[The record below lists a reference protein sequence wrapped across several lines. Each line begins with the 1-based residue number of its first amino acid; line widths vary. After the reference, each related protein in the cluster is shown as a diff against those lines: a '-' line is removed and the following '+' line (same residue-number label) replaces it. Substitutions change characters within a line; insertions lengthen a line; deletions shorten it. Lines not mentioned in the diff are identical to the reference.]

1 MQSKTIPTIVLGG
14 SGYVAGECLR
24 LLMGHPTFRIDA
36 VAAANTVGQPVAESF
51 PHLSPMADG
60 LNFVGLGEA
69 LKAVE
74 AARVMAV
81 FSALPHG
88 ESAEVLRDLLAVAQG
103 DVFVV
108 DLSADNRF
116 RSATKYESIYKA
128 AHAAP
133 EVLDRFT
140 CALPDLED
148 ATPDGPVAHPG
159 CFTTCI
165 TLATAPLLANGFIEP
180 SIVASA
186 VTGSTGSGRT
196 PKAGTHH
203 PERHGGLW
211 AYELLTHRHAPE
223 MRMLLAP
230 YLQGTEPHLTFLPHS
245 GPFARGIHAT
255 ICAPLAKSVKADDVI
270 DAINQFYSRTPFVRA
285 GKRMPNVKEVAGTNR
300 CHLGVAVLDG
310 QIAVTSVI
318 DNLVK
323 GASGGAVQW
332 MNRFFGLDEGTGLTL
347 PGLGWT

>member
-24 LLMGHPTFRIDA
+24 LLLGHPTFRIDA
-36 VAAANTVGQPVAESF
+36 VASSGSVGEPVASAF
-51 PHLSPMADG
+51 PHLAPAAG
-60 LNFVGLGEA
+60 LNFVSLGDA
-69 LKAVE
+69 LKTVE
-74 AARVMAV
+74 EARVMAV

-88 ESAEVLRDLLAVAQG
+88 ESAAVLRDLLAVAQG
-103 DVFVV
+103 DVLVV

-116 RSATKYESIYKA
+116 RSADKYTSIYKA
-128 AHAAP
+128 EHGAP
-133 EVLDRFT
+133 EVLSQFS
-140 CALPDLED
+140 CVLPDLE
-148 ATPDGPVAHPG
+148 ANTPDGPIAHPG

-165 TLATAPLLANGFIEP
+165 TLATAPLLANGLIEP
-180 SIVASA
+180 EIVASA

-230 YLQGTEPHLTFLPHS
+230 YSNGVEPKLTFLPHS

-255 ICAPLAKSVKADDVI
+255 ICAPLAKSVKTDEVI
-270 DAINQFYSRTPFVRA
+270 ALINEFYKRTPFVQA
-285 GKRMPNVKEVAGTNR
+285 STRMPNVKEVAGTNR
-300 CHLGVAVLDG
+300 CQLGVQVLDG

-332 MNRFFGLDEGTGLTL
+332 MNRLFGLEEGAGLML